1 MGGKM
6 KKIIRGLVL
15 MAAVLYMTGC
25 QTQSTVETVEDEVVK
40 IPIILTVNPST
51 GIRNDEELVNAFN
64 REYEGVYQVEV
75 EWTMETEGEYRNNL
89 KRLNATDEL
98 PAVIM
103 ELRTLPAFISL

>member
-40 IPIILTVNPST
+40 SP
-51 GIRNDEELVNAFN
+51 
-64 REYEGVYQVEV
+64 
-75 EWTMETEGEYRNNL
+75 
-89 KRLNATDEL
+89 
-98 PAVIM
+98 
-103 ELRTLPAFISL
+103 